1 MAASPAAAAAAREH
15 VERIRRERFYIGR
28 GERNPLAEDIHQ
40 AVTYLSEELYSK
52 DVHFL
57 MELIQNAEDNEYPSD
72 VQPAL
77 EFVIIKKDITATGA
91 GSTLLVFN
99 NERGFSA
106 ANIESICRIGKSTKK
121 GNRHLGYIGEKATP
135 LVFNTT
141 FIKSCTIAFVVV
153 CPSKKSQ
160 PHIFRNGYQIK
171 FNEEPSE
178 DCDIGYIVPKW
189 VDEKPSIDDI
199 QAVYG
204 YSKKLPTTTIILPPK
219 SDKILPVK
227 NELSSTHPEILLFL
241 SKIRKLSVREVN
253 DDPKASKLSQIS
265 ISSEVD
271 YKTQKDINAESYTL
285 HLAMQE
291 NRRGDKEECTY
302 YMWKQKFVVKQECRD
317 KKRMEV
323 DKWVITLAFPHGQ
336 RLSRG
341 ARSPSVYAFLPTEM
355 VTNLP
360 FIIQVDFLLASSRES
375 ILFDSQWN
383 RGILDCVPSA
393 FVNAFEA
400 LLKSSSNAP
409 SFALPPIFRFLPIAT
424 SSIPMFDSEY
434 NDVLGFLGVGYVN
447 YEWYGKFIDGSN
459 LVKQAPEEIYLEIL
473 YFIADNW
480 WLRFSNTSMSDVPL
494 IKYVT
499 GADCPSYC
507 SVSGANMRYKRI
519 CIASNVN
526 DLPWLIGWSKE
537 LSTTSSMFFLP
548 LNTQK
553 CLNTFCRRT
562 QIIEWLQKIAKLEI
576 RNLYEYAFAAAKTIY
591 KASSAVAYCHF
602 LYHSHAKKYITEGSI
617 INLCHAMPLVDK
629 FGSVIKQKNAL
640 LVPAE
645 GSNWFTLIGT
655 NPWRSKNYIDLSADY
670 KSSGTYAGNYTPEGQ
685 LVTFLRT
692 YAQAVDVPFMHP
704 PNASFPTVSSPLARE
719 NALLLLQWIKNIRS
733 SNVSLPQNFLSC
745 IRNGKWLKTSVG
757 YKSPSESFLSSVGWG
772 SKLQIQF
779 IFSGVP
785 IVDEEFYGSKLC
797 GYVEELKAIG
807 VQFEFANANLH
818 IADQPLI
825 MENVILLLQWIRDLR
840 SIGVQLPHNIRNY
853 IRNGSWLKTSIG
865 YSPPSRS
872 FLLPAHSGNLGQI
885 ISVFSDVAII
895 DQEFYENKI
904 SAYKDELRGIG
915 VQFEFADASVHIV
928 NYLMSKS
935 SNGALSRVNMFAML
949 QFIRNLTENNLTSVN
964 FIGKIKKGCRFKTY
978 LGNRLPVN
986 SILFNSEWE
995 NASVIS
1001 SLPFIDTLF
1010 YGEDI
1015 LEYKPELELLGVHV
1029 AFKQNYQLLVDNFRL
1044 LRDEITPD
1052 VTILMLKCLQYA
1064 ETPKHFV
1071 KKLKELKWLKTCLG
1085 FRAPPGTF
1093 LVNDDWKCLLNIVDD
1108 VPLLDLNFYGDE
1120 IRVYAGELRKVSVI
1134 VGFIEA
1140 SKAIACRVTKML
1152 CSSSFTVERGVAML
1166 ECYRE
1171 LSTRNGKLPVDL
1183 VNCMKHERW
1192 LHTSLGLRAPQEA
1205 ILFGSEWEHVSEISS
1220 LPFVDDNYYSEY
1232 GQGKGISIYRDE
1244 LVALGAK
1251 TELKHGAPF
1260 VISGLEIPHD
1270 ASAITPEAVISLLKC
1285 IRSWKMLGS
1294 ALPDNFM
1301 SSINMRWVKTTAGY
1315 RHPKNCLL
1323 FGPACSSLHKDDGPF
1338 VDEVFYGQEILSYES
1353 ELQTL
1358 GVIVDARAGC
1368 ALMAQ
1373 CLKSCSNG
1381 DAISRIYSY
1390 LEALRWKPRNAS
1402 DNWIWVPEGSDNGQ
1416 WVNPDRC
1423 VLYDR
1428 NSLFGSQLHVL
1439 VTWYDYKLLRFFKTV
1454 FGVKGHPTIGDYC
1467 RLWIMWQ
1474 NSNST
1479 PTPKGCAAFFE
1490 FVDKNWNTEIG
1501 KYLAGSITKV
1511 PVCSGDQIL
1520 LLPKQDVFIPDDLLL
1535 EDLFRMQA
1543 EQPLFVWYP
1552 PASLSLLSPAKL
1564 NEIYSTIGVQKI
1576 SKVVTRDESEDLK
1589 LDHSLTMVQKGTV
1602 IKPGLLRII
1611 LAFLADPSLD
1621 LPAEK
1626 RHEMISRLTN
1636 VVVYETA
1643 MPLTASYQVG
1653 LSSGRSLNVKSARI
1667 FRWER
1672 EESRIFMTKNYGLV
1686 SLANAERVQ
1695 CAAYFAEEIS
1705 KGLLFERTDRVPA
1718 LAELITAGF
1727 LLDFDVPAVR
1737 FLLKF
1742 KNVRLLEE
1750 DEQFCSYLA

>member
-1 MAASPAAAAAAREH
+1 M
-15 VERIRRERFYIGR
+15 
-28 GERNPLAEDIHQ
+28 
-40 AVTYLSEELYSK
+40 
-52 DVHFL
+52 
-57 MELIQNAEDNEYPSD
+57 
-72 VQPAL
+72 
-77 EFVIIKKDITATGA
+77 
-91 GSTLLVFN
+91 
-99 NERGFSA
+99 
-106 ANIESICRIGKSTKK
+106 
-121 GNRHLGYIGEKATP
+121 
-135 LVFNTT
+135 
-141 FIKSCTIAFVVV
+141 
-153 CPSKKSQ
+153 
-160 PHIFRNGYQIK
+160 
-171 FNEEPSE
+171 
-178 DCDIGYIVPKW
+178 
-189 VDEKPSIDDI
+189 
-199 QAVYG
+199 
-204 YSKKLPTTTIILPPK
+204 
-219 SDKILPVK
+219 K

-241 SKIRKLSVREVN
+241 SKIRQLSVREIN

-271 YKTQKDINAESYTL
+271 YKTQKDINADSYTL

-291 NRRGDKEECTY
+291 NKRGDKEECTY
-302 YMWKQKFVVKQECRD
+302 YMWKQKFVVKPECRD

-341 ARSPSVYAFLPTEM
+341 ARSPGVYAFLPTEM

-360 FIIQVDFLLASSRES
+360 FIIQADFLLASSRES
-375 ILFDSQWN
+375 ILLDSQWN
-383 RGILDCVPSA
+383 RGILDCVPYA
-393 FVNAFEA
+393 FVSAFEA

-409 SFALPPIFRFLPIAT
+409 SFALPPIFRFLPVAT
-424 SSIPMFDSEY
+424 SSIPVFDSVRLSIKNNIATKDIMPCESFDTQKVFCKPSEVARLDGAFWRILIMAKKRGINLQNLCSHGTSVLNSYLDSKEY

-447 YEWYGKFIDGSN
+447 HEWYGKFIDGSN
-459 LVKQAPEEIYLEIL
+459 LVTQAPEDIYLEIL
-473 YFIADNW
+473 SFIADNW
-480 WLRFSNTSMSDVPL
+480 WLKFSNTSMSDVPL

-507 SVSGANMRYKRI
+507 SVSGANMHHKRI

-526 DLPWLIGWSKE
+526 DLPWIIGWSKE
-537 LSTTSSMFFLP
+537 LSTTSNMFFLP

-553 CLNTFCRRT
+553 SLNTFCRRT

-576 RNLYEYAFAAAKTIY
+576 RNLYEYAFAASKTIY
-591 KASSAVAYCHF
+591 KASSAIAYCHF
-602 LYHSHAKKYITEGSI
+602 LYHSHANKYITEGSI
-617 INLCHAMPLVDK
+617 INLSHAMPLVDK
-629 FGSVIKQKNAL
+629 CGSVIKQKNAL

-655 NPWRSKNYIDLSADY
+655 NPWRSQKYIDLSADY
-670 KSSGTYAGNYTPEGQ
+670 MSSGTYAGNYTPEGQ
-685 LVTFLRT
+685 LITFLRT
-692 YAQAVDVPFMHP
+692 YAQAMDVPFMHP
-704 PNASFPTVSSPLARE
+704 PNASFPSVSSPLARE

-733 SNVSLPQNFLSC
+733 SNISLPHNFLSC

-785 IVDEEFYGSKLC
+785 IVDEEFYGSKLR
-797 GYVEELKAIG
+797 GYVEELRAIG

-818 IADQPLI
+818 IADQPLS
-825 MENVILLLQWIRDLR
+825 MENVILLLQWIKDLR
-840 SIGVQLPHNIRNY
+840 SIGVQLPHNIRSY

-865 YSPPSRS
+865 YSSPSRS

-904 SAYKDELRGIG
+904 SAYKDELHGIG

-964 FIGKIKKGCRFKTY
+964 FIEKIKKGCQFKTC

-1029 AFKQNYQLLVDNFRL
+1029 AFKQNYQLLVDNFSL
-1044 LRDEITPD
+1044 IRDQITPD
-1052 VTILMLKCLQYA
+1052 VTILMLKCLRYA
-1064 ETPKHFV
+1064 EIPQHFA

-1108 VPLLDLNFYGDE
+1108 VPLLDLKFYGDE

-1140 SKAIACRVTKML
+1140 SKAIACRVTKLL
-1152 CSSSFTVERGVAML
+1152 CSSLFTEERGVAML

-1171 LSTRNGKLPVDL
+1171 LSTKHGKLPVDL
-1183 VNCMKHERW
+1183 ANCMKYERW
-1192 LHTSLGLRAPQEA
+1192 LHTSLGFRAPQEA
-1205 ILFGSEWEHVSEISS
+1205 IIFGSEWEHVSKISN
-1220 LPFVDDNYYSEY
+1220 LPFIDDYYYSEY

-1244 LVALGAK
+1244 LMALGAK
-1251 TELKHGAPF
+1251 AELKHGAPF
-1260 VISGLEIPHD
+1260 VISGLKIPHD

-1301 SSINMRWVKTTAGY
+1301 SSINLRWVKTTAGY

-1323 FGPACSSLHKDDGPF
+1323 FGPACSSLHRDDGPF

-1353 ELQTL
+1353 ELHTL

-1390 LEALRWKPRNAS
+1390 LEALRWKPRNAN
-1402 DNWIWVPEGSDNGQ
+1402 DNWIWVPQGSDNGQ
-1416 WVNPDRC
+1416 WVSPDRC

-1474 NSNST
+1474 NSKST
-1479 PTPKGCAAFFE
+1479 PTPKDCAAFFE

-1511 PVCSGDQIL
+1511 PVCSEDRIL

-1564 NEIYSTIGVQKI
+1564 NEIYSTVGVQKI

-1611 LAFLADPSLD
+1611 LAFLADPALD
-1621 LPAEK
+1621 FPAEK
-1626 RHEMISRLTN
+1626 RHEMVSCLTN

-1643 MPLTASYQVG
+1643 MPLTVSYQVG

-1672 EESRIFMTKNYGLV
+1672 EESRIFMTRNFGSA
-1686 SLANAERVQ
+1686 SLENAERVQ

-1705 KGLLFERTDRVPA
+1705 KGLLFERTDQVPA
-1718 LAELITAGF
+1718 LAELIMAGF

-1742 KNVRLLEE
+1742 KNVRLLED

>member
-1 MAASPAAAAAAREH
+1 MASPAALTAAAAREH

-28 GERNPLAEDIHQ
+28 EERNPLAEDIHQ
-40 AVTYLSEELYSK
+40 AVTYLSQELYSK
-52 DVHFL
+52 DLHFL
-57 MELIQNAEDNEYPSD
+57 MELIHNAEDNEYPSD
-72 VQPAL
+72 VEPAL
-77 EFVIIKKDITATGA
+77 EFVIIKKDHCYR
-91 GSTLLVFN
+91 SCLNSSSNV
-99 NERGFSA
+99 
-106 ANIESICRIGKSTKK
+106 ESICRIGKSTKK
-121 GNRHLGYIGEKATP
+121 GNRHLGYIGEKGIGFKSVF
-135 LVFNTT
+135 LV
-141 FIKSCTIAFVVV
+141 S
-153 CPSKKSQ
+153 SQ
-160 PHIFRNGYQIK
+160 PHIFSNGYQIK

-199 QAVYG
+199 HAVYG
-204 YSKKLPTTTIILPPK
+204 YSKKLPTTTIILPLK
-219 SDKILPVK
+219 SNKILPVK

-241 SKIRKLSVREVN
+241 SKIRQLSVREIN

-291 NRRGDKEECTY
+291 NKRGDKEECTY
-302 YMWKQKFVVKQECRD
+302 YMWKQKFVVKPECRD

-341 ARSPSVYAFLPTEM
+341 ARSPGVYAFLPTEM

-360 FIIQVDFLLASSRES
+360 FIIQADFLLASSRES
-375 ILFDSQWN
+375 ILLDSQWN
-383 RGILDCVPSA
+383 RGILDCVPYA
-393 FVNAFEA
+393 FVSAFEA

-409 SFALPPIFRFLPIAT
+409 SFALPPIFRFLPVAT
-424 SSIPMFDSEY
+424 SSIPVFDSVRLSIKNNIATKDIMPCESFDTQKVFCKPSEVARLDGAFWRILIMAKKRGINLQNLCSHGTSVLNSYLDSKEY

-447 YEWYGKFIDGSN
+447 HEWYGKFIDGSN
-459 LVKQAPEEIYLEIL
+459 LVTQAPEDIYLEIL
-473 YFIADNW
+473 SFIADNW
-480 WLRFSNTSMSDVPL
+480 WL
-494 IKYVT
+494 K
-499 GADCPSYC
+499 
-507 SVSGANMRYKRI
+507 
-519 CIASNVN
+519 
-526 DLPWLIGWSKE
+526 
-537 LSTTSSMFFLP
+537 
-548 LNTQK
+548 
-553 CLNTFCRRT
+553 RT

-576 RNLYEYAFAAAKTIY
+576 RNLYEYAFAASKTIY
-591 KASSAVAYCHF
+591 KASSAIAYCHF
-602 LYHSHAKKYITEGSI
+602 LYHSHANKYITEGSI

-629 FGSVIKQKNAL
+629 CGSVIKQKNAL

-655 NPWRSKNYIDLSADY
+655 NPWRSQKYIDISADY
-670 KSSGTYAGNYTPEGQ
+670 ISSGTYAGNYTPEGQ
-685 LVTFLRT
+685 LITFLRT
-692 YAQAVDVPFMHP
+692 YAQAMDVPFMHP
-704 PNASFPTVSSPLARE
+704 PNA
-719 NALLLLQWIKNIRS
+719 KM
-733 SNVSLPQNFLSC
+733 
-745 IRNGKWLKTSVG
+745 GKWLKTSVG

-785 IVDEEFYGSKLC
+785 IVDEEFYGSKLR
-797 GYVEELKAIG
+797 GYVEELRAIG

-818 IADQPLI
+818 IADQPLS
-825 MENVILLLQWIRDLR
+825 MENVILLLQWIKDLR
-840 SIGVQLPHNIRNY
+840 SIGVQLPHNIRSY

-865 YSPPSRS
+865 YSSPSRS

-885 ISVFSDVAII
+885 IPVFSDVAII

-904 SAYKDELRGIG
+904 SAYKDELHSLQMHLYI
-915 VQFEFADASVHIV
+915 
-928 NYLMSKS
+928 
-935 SNGALSRVNMFAML
+935 LSTILCQNH
-949 QFIRNLTENNLTSVN
+949 QTFIRNLTENNLTSVN
-964 FIGKIKKGCRFKTY
+964 FIEKIKKGCQFKTC

-1029 AFKQNYQLLVDNFRL
+1029 AFKQNYQLLVDNFSL
-1044 LRDEITPD
+1044 IRDQITPD

-1064 ETPKHFV
+1064 ETPQHFV

-1108 VPLLDLNFYGDE
+1108 VPLLDLKFYGDE
-1120 IRVYAGELRKVSVI
+1120 IRVYAGELRK
-1134 VGFIEA
+1134 
-1140 SKAIACRVTKML
+1140 
-1152 CSSSFTVERGVAML
+1152 ERGVAML

-1171 LSTRNGKLPVDL
+1171 LSTKHGKLPVDL
-1183 VNCMKHERW
+1183 ANCMKHERW
-1192 LHTSLGLRAPQEA
+1192 LHTSLGFRAPQEA
-1205 ILFGSEWEHVSEISS
+1205 IIFGSEWEHVSKISN
-1220 LPFVDDNYYSEY
+1220 LPFIDDYYYSEY

-1244 LVALGAK
+1244 LMALGAK
-1251 TELKHGAPF
+1251 AELKHGAPF
-1260 VISGLEIPHD
+1260 VISGLKIPHD

-1301 SSINMRWVKTTAGY
+1301 SSINLRWVKTTAGY

-1323 FGPACSSLHKDDGPF
+1323 FGPACSSLHRDDGPF

-1353 ELQTL
+1353 ELHTL

-1373 CLKSCSNG
+1373 SLKSCSNG

-1390 LEALRWKPRNAS
+1390 LEALRWKPRNAN
-1402 DNWIWVPEGSDNGQ
+1402 DNWIWVPQGSDNGQ
-1416 WVNPDRC
+1416 WVSPDRC

-1474 NSNST
+1474 NSKST
-1479 PTPKGCAAFFE
+1479 PTPKDCAAFFE

-1511 PVCSGDQIL
+1511 PVCSEDRIL

-1564 NEIYSTIGVQKI
+1564 NEIYSTVGVQKI

-1611 LAFLADPSLD
+1611 LAFLADPALD
-1621 LPAEK
+1621 FPAEK
-1626 RHEMISRLTN
+1626 RHEMVSCLTN

-1672 EESRIFMTKNYGLV
+1672 EESRIFMTRNYGSV
-1686 SLANAERVQ
+1686 SLENAERVQ

-1718 LAELITAGF
+1718 LAELIMAGF

-1742 KNVRLLEE
+1742 KNVRLLED